1 MAVKFGFEAHGVDF
15 WASEVDFYPLGFSF
29 RSLWVN
35 LGLCESIK
43 INIQRLKFYSR
54 RLKKLTSR
62 DPKSPITGPRIE
74 QIFTHSGPEST
85 PRHKMKSQRPKT
97 QKSKIDFQMPNVGS
111 HRLKIESNSL
121 KSYS

>member
-1 MAVKFGFEAHGVDF
+1 M
-15 WASEVDFYPLGFSF
+15 
-29 RSLWVN
+29 
-35 LGLCESIK
+35 
-43 INIQRLKFYSR
+43 
-54 RLKKLTSR
+54 TSR

-111 HRLKIESNSL
+111 HRLKIESQSL
-121 KSYS
+121 KLTPKDLKSTPRDLRPTPRGVILDLVVSIIL